1 MSGIRCSCPFCG
13 AANPGCRRLS
23 SRRLDTLESV
33 SAGKIACPTAIFEE
47 GGTDHRLSWSVMPCP
62 TTVGDRRQKA
72 IVCPTSLLH
81 GKLEIHLQ
89 HQRVV
94 GHAEVRYRE
103 LAGFAFV
110 PGLRRSLFK
119 HLPRLRLQCVLE
131 VSRQAG
137 LHAFAHAADVV

>member
-1 MSGIRCSCPFCG
+1 MPLLWGSQSWLPPAFQP
-13 AANPGCRRLS
+13 APGH
-23 SRRLDTLESV
+23 
-33 SAGKIACPTAIFEE
+33 AGKRVRKQDCPTAIFEE

-89 HQRVV
+89 HQRVA
-94 GHAEVRYRE
+94 GHADVRYRE

-110 PGLRRSLFK
+110 PGLRRSLFE
-119 HLPRLRLQCVLE
+119 HLPRLRFQRVLE
-131 VSRQAG
+131 V
-137 LHAFAHAADVV
+137 